1 MLRKICAFPFSFLAK
16 AFGLVFVVLGFVSSM
31 IKGKSLDD
39 MNKQLDKLI
48 NGLEASIG
56 DSDAIIEI
64 VESKY
69 GSGKAMQVSEI
80 LNRD

>member
-16 AFGLVFVVLGFVSSM
+16 FFGLIFVVLGFISAM
-31 IKGKSLDD
+31 IKGKSFTS
-39 MNKQLDKLI
+39 MNSKLDKVI
-48 NGLEASIG
+48 NGCEAAMG
-56 DSDAIIEI
+56 DGDAIIEL

>member
-1 MLRKICAFPFSFLAK
+1 
-16 AFGLVFVVLGFVSSM
+16 M

-56 DSDAIIEI
+56 VSDAIIEL

-69 GSGKAMQVSEI
+69 GSARQCRVSEI